1 VDGVLDD
8 FAALERPRIE
18 AALGEAIERLEGPLG
33 AAAAYA
39 VGAGGKRVR
48 PLLAVAA
55 FRAAGGGYGDD
66 GGPAGIH
73 HVGAALELLH
83 TYSLL
88 HDDLPSM
95 DDDDLRRGLPTAH
108 RVYGVEVATAT
119 GVALQHLAFLALLA
133 AARVD
138 ERLRPLLPSLT
149 ARFAR
154 GAGVEGMVGGQYL
167 DLAAEGNGSDE
178 SSLEAIHRGKTAA
191 LISAGCAMG
200 GLAAGAAPDA
210 VDALARYGARLGLAF
225 QIVDDLLDETGDAD
239 RMGKAAGVDR
249 ARGKATYPAVHGVVR
264 ARELAG
270 EEADAALEALAALP
284 PSEGREVLEAFVRF
298 VIHRLH

>member
-18 AALGEAIERLEGPLG
+18 AALGQAVERLEGPLG

-48 PLLAVAA
+48 PLLVVAA

-66 GGPAGIH
+66 DGPAAIH

-119 GVALQHLAFLALLA
+119 GVALQHLAFLSLLA
-133 AARVD
+133 AVRSD
-138 ERLRPLLPSLT
+138 ERLRPVLPSLT
-149 ARFAR
+149 ARLAR
-154 GAGVEGMVGGQYL
+154 GAGIEGMVGGQYL
-167 DLAAEGNGSDE
+167 DLAAEGNGSDGA
-178 SSLEAIHRGKTAA
+178 SLEAIHRAKTAA
-191 LISAGCAMG
+191 LISSGCAMG
-200 GLAAGAAPDA
+200 GLAAAAPDR
-210 VDALARYGARLGLAF
+210 VDALARYGAHLGLAF
-225 QIVDDLLDETGDAD
+225 QIVDDLLDETGDAG

-249 ARGKATYPAVHGVVR
+249 ARGKATYPAVHGVDR

-284 PSEGREVLEAFVRF
+284 PSEGREVLAAFVRF
-298 VIHRLH
+298 VLHRLH